1 MMHSKILVI
10 LYFNLYI
17 EQREKD
23 KLRLLTPFHVDESQH
38 MFYMIKKLK
47 FLEIMNI
54 AGGDMIFKELKFVQK
69 ESWACDVLLRG
80 NNCMMLIQNKGIENV
95 HQIFMKLSIFE
106 WKLGDDI
113 KMYSMEI

>member
-54 AGGDMIFKELKFVQK
+54 AGGDMIFKKLKFVQK
-69 ESWACDVLLRG
+69 ES
-80 NNCMMLIQNKGIENV
+80 
-95 HQIFMKLSIFE
+95 
-106 WKLGDDI
+106 
-113 KMYSMEI
+113 